1 MKHYHISLLA
11 AGFAALC
18 TLTMSADIT
27 DAIPASKP
35 NPEAQAWS
43 ACADRPALMEA
54 LSRTPGFRF
63 DDKFASSPFKAMPIE
78 GQAMP
83 SPQADDAIARIVK
96 GPRRVIPGGT
106 NLTAYMGYNTM
117 DLETGFYTVPLTN
130 SADFVEQSTLPT
142 IESSGLHGGTVTPN
156 YAIFSYQG
164 IYVQNGEYSGYT
176 AIVDRSN
183 WQVLG
188 NVGDYGEYGRW
199 ASDMTYDP
207 TTNRVYGCFM
217 DNTASYWELG
227 YMQIDDANPGNA
239 VNEVRHV
246 GKLESSLNGIACD
259 AQGVLWGIRADDG
272 ALVTISRKTGEM
284 TFVAST
290 GIVPRYNGTLAWDN
304 SQHILYWTLCYDQG
318 SEVRSALCT
327 VDPETGKVEYVN
339 NFDGYA
345 AQLGA
350 LGADFVAKNGAPAQ
364 AANLAANFDG
374 FDYSGTVT
382 FDVPATLES
391 GEVATGDVQAT
402 LVVTAANREEAF
414 TASIAAAYGATG
426 VSIPVTLEKTGN
438 YTFTVSLANEVGQS
452 YPASVTRYV
461 GIDYPCPIAN
471 VGIDCAGG
479 KVTVTWPAVTEPL
492 YGGYFNPDELVYKV
506 VVQQTDV
513 TGQSATLYNGTT
525 VDCSV
530 EVDVDDTND
539 LRAFRA
545 TVTPVVSEVAGQQF
559 KTEWIW
565 FGYYAAPFGDAMTTA
580 GAWTTQTIYG
590 GNWISTSQGW
600 AIPYNWGVYNN
611 SWLFSPAVMLQEGEV
626 YNISVNAYSEIV
638 VHTGKLSMGRAAN
651 ADAMTTDLCNIS
663 VPTKHTNKYEAVIT
677 CEETGLYYFGILNDT
692 RSDTWTNVPNVYFT
706 NFKVEAVSHA
716 APAAPGLTVERD
728 PNGGY
733 EVPVTVTI
741 PSKTHG
747 GDTLEG
753 ELSMVLKRGST
764 VLLEKASVSAGEVI
778 EYADT
783 VDADGS
789 YTYSAIVTN
798 DVAQGVPALV
808 TAFIGAGLPVDPEWV
823 SSAEG
828 EEIGTVEVA
837 WSPVTVNTQDMPIAP
852 EALTYNVMNILSDT
866 YVQRGVTD
874 SNFSYRACEE
884 GEQEGVYISVNA
896 QTNSGT
902 SSLYGKYSQEG
913 ILFVGTPA
921 SLPMVENFG
930 PGKLSLPWLTVN
942 QSSGA
947 DGFTVCDMMAQE
959 GIMDANGDGN
969 ALLGFCPYLEGSVCL
984 YSGMIEVPADVTAPA
999 LSYAVLNTNFG
1010 NAENNNGNIVSI
1022 YIIGDKTSGM
1032 IDQYKLKSMPLG
1044 WNYRYIDLAKL
1055 KGERVHIMIQLYTL
1069 SYTTYYF
1076 DDIQLFDRAQTDLK
1090 ITSLSVPAAVKP
1102 DSRFNITVNIIND
1115 GLSTV
1120 KQADNATVELL
1131 RDGQV
1136 IDSKPVATSMLS
1148 LATLKNRSLTFD
1160 DKLQLADAPGAKYTA
1175 RIVFDGDMLPD
1186 NNELTASARIVLP
1199 NVPAPV
1205 GVQGTR
1211 DAEGF
1216 PEISWEAPDLTPVY
1230 ESTLAMFEDFQGYS
1244 LMHLCGFSTFELTG
1258 NVKDI
1263 SNFETAHGFEVMY
1276 YPQLAHS
1283 GNCFLM
1289 STACK
1294 DGAAKEDW
1302 LVSPKLSGRAQ
1313 TVTFYVS
1320 TNWDAHENFCV
1331 YASTAGDQ
1339 RDDFGDQPIF
1349 TGRTLSNNWQQIS
1362 IDLPEGTTHF
1372 AIVAKAEDTA
1382 DLMMLM
1388 IDDVVYEGM
1397 PANANL
1403 DLKGYRVYRDRES
1416 LDEEPIEAHT
1426 IVDNAASLGG
1436 HSYRV
1441 SALYDGVESAPT
1453 DEIYVF
1459 SRGGAPADGIE
1470 AVNVDGATITTE
1482 PGLIK
1487 IATEAPAAIAL
1498 YDFSGRAI
1506 CQTTIDGA
1514 PLAISVPAAPYILT
1528 INGTPYR
1535 LLVK

>member
-11 AGFAALC
+11 AGLLAFSP
-18 TLTMSADIT
+18 LTMKAD

-35 NPEAQAWS
+35 NPEAQAWTS
-43 ACADRPALMEA
+43 CADKPALMEA
-54 LSRTPGFRF
+54 LSRTPGFSF
-63 DDKFASSPFKAMPIE
+63 NDKFASSPFKAMPVK
-78 GQAMP
+78 GQAKP
-83 SPQADDAIARIVK
+83 APQADEALARIVK
-96 GPRRVIPGGT
+96 GPRRIIPGGT

-130 SADFVEQSTLPT
+130 SADFAPLSTLPS
-142 IESSGLHGGTVTPN
+142 IESSGFHGGTVTPL
-156 YAIFSYQG
+156 YAVFSYQG

-188 NVGDYGEYGRW
+188 NVGDYGEYDRW

-217 DNTASYWELG
+217 DETASYWELG

-272 ALVTISRKTGEM
+272 ALVTISRKSGEM
-284 TFVAST
+284 TVVANT

-318 SEVRSALCT
+318 SEVLSALCT

-339 NFDGYA
+339 NFGGYS

-350 LGADFVAKNGAPAQ
+350 LGADFVAKSGAPA
-364 AANLAANFDG
+364 AATNLAANFDG
-374 FDYSGTVT
+374 FEYSGTVT
-382 FDVPATLES
+382 FDVPAMLES
-391 GEVATGDVQAT
+391 GEAASGDVQAT
-402 LVVTAANREEAF
+402 LVVTTANHTEAL
-414 TASIAAAYGATG
+414 TASVSTTYGATA
-426 VSIPVTLEKTGN
+426 VSMPITLENAGN
-438 YTFTVSLANEVGQS
+438 YTFTVSLSNDAGSS
-452 YPASVTRYV
+452 YPASITRYV
-461 GIDYPCPIAN
+461 GIDYPSPIAN
-471 VGIDCAGG
+471 VDIECAGG
-479 KVTVTWPAVTEPL
+479 KVTVSWPAVTEPT

-506 VVQQTDV
+506 VLQQTDAA
-513 TGQSATLYNGTT
+513 GQTITLYNGATA
-525 VDCSV
+525 DCSV
-530 EVDVDDTND
+530 EAEVEDVTD

-545 TVTPVVSEVAGQQF
+545 TVTPVVSDVAGQQF
-559 KTEWIW
+559 KTAWIW
-565 FGYYAAPFGDAMTTA
+565 FGHYSAPFSDPMTSA

-590 GNWISTSQGW
+590 GNWSSTSQGW

-611 SWLFSPAVMLQEGEV
+611 SWLFSPAVMMQEGEV

-638 VHTGKLSMGRAAN
+638 LHTGKLSMGRAAN

-663 VPTKHTNKYEAVIT
+663 VPTKRTNKYEAVIT
-677 CEETGLYYFGILNDT
+677 CEETGIYYFGILNDT

-716 APAAPGLTVERD
+716 APAAPGLTVKRD
-728 PNGGY
+728 PSGGY

-741 PSKTHG
+741 PDKTHG
-747 GDTLEG
+747 GDNLEG
-753 ELSMVLKRGST
+753 SLSMVLKRGAT
-764 VLLEKASVSAGEVI
+764 VLLEKDSVNPGDII
-778 EYADT
+778 EYTDS
-783 VDADGS
+783 VEADGS

-798 DVAQGVPALV
+798 EVAPGVPALV
-808 TAFIGAGLPVDPEWV
+808 TAFIGAGLPIDPEWV
-823 SSAEG
+823 HSAEG
-828 EEIGTVEVA
+828 ESIGTVNVE
-837 WSPVTVNTQDMPIAP
+837 WSPVTLNTQDMPIAP
-852 EALTYNVMNILSDT
+852 QALTYNVMNILSDT
-866 YVQRGVTD
+866 YVQRGVQD
-874 SNFSYRACEE
+874 STFTYRACDE

-913 ILFVGTPA
+913 IIFVGTPA

-947 DGFTVCDMMAQE
+947 DGFTVCDMMQQE

-969 ALLGFCPYLEGSVCL
+969 ALLGFCPYHEGSVCL
-984 YSGMIEVPADVTAPA
+984 YSGMIEVPEDVTAPA

-1010 NAENNNGNIVSI
+1010 GSENNNANQVSI
-1022 YIIGDKTSGM
+1022 YILGDKTSGLV
-1032 IDQYKLKSMPLG
+1032 DQYLLKSMPLG

-1055 KGERVHIMIQLYTL
+1055 KGERVHIMIQLFTQ

-1090 ITSLSVPAAVKP
+1090 ITSLSVPAAVQP
-1102 DSRFNITVNIIND
+1102 DSRFNINVQVINN
-1115 GLSTV
+1115 GVATLKRT
-1120 KQADNATVELL
+1120 DNATVELL
-1131 RDGQV
+1131 RDGEV
-1136 IDSKPVATSMLS
+1136 IASTPVTPVQT
-1148 LATLKNRSLTFD
+1148 LATLKSKAITFD
-1160 DKLQLADAPGAKYTA
+1160 DKLGLADAPGAEYTA

-1186 NNELTASARIVLP
+1186 NNEMKATTAIVLP
-1199 NVPAPV
+1199 TVPSPTNPKA
-1205 GVQGTR
+1205 TL
-1211 DAEGF
+1211 DSEGY
-1216 PEISWEAPDLTPVY
+1216 PEISWEAPDLEPVY
-1230 ESTLAMFEDFQGYS
+1230 QQTLAIFEDFQGYS
-1244 LMHLCGFSTFELTG
+1244 LMHLAGFSTFELTG

-1276 YPQLAHS
+1276 YPQLSHS

-1302 LVSPKLSGRAQ
+1302 LVSPALSGREQ

-1320 TNWDAHENFCV
+1320 TNWDAHENFYV
-1331 YASTAGDQ
+1331 YASTTGDQ
-1339 RDDFGDQPIF
+1339 REDFGDQPIYS
-1349 TGRTLSNNWQQIS
+1349 GRTLSNNWQQIA

-1372 AIVAKAEDTA
+1372 AIVAKAENTT

-1388 IDDVVYEGM
+1388 IDDIVYEGM
-1397 PANANL
+1397 PANAGL

-1416 LDEEPIEAHT
+1416 LGEDPIQSLNT
-1426 IVDNAASLGG
+1426 VDGEASLGG
-1436 HSYRV
+1436 HTYRV
-1441 SALYDGVESAPT
+1441 SALYTGVESAPT

-1459 SRGGAPADGIE
+1459 SRGGAPADGIQALE
-1470 AVNVDGATITTE
+1470 IDGASVTTE

-1487 IATEAPAAIAL
+1487 VETESEAAVSL
-1498 YDFSGRAI
+1498 YDYSGRHI
-1506 CQTTIDGA
+1506 CQATVNGV
-1514 PLAISVPAAPYILT
+1514 LAIPVQPAPYIIT
-1528 INGTPYR
+1528 INGTPIR